1 VEGRQF
7 DAVPRKERLGTLDP
21 GRLRKP
27 ESKPLVMRPAKHV
40 PRRRSHL
47 EYFRKLVVSA
57 SDGCDGMVACWEE
70 GPPRKLFLAC
80 NPQKLFMQ
88 GLSATADRNTP
99 ACVAGSCRE
108 TLLLLPENPDRNA
121 AAAEAASQPEAA
133 IVATD
138 YDRTVTCALI
148 RAAEKLR
155 GRWIGKG

>member
-1 VEGRQF
+1 
-7 DAVPRKERLGTLDP
+7 
-21 GRLRKP
+21 
-27 ESKPLVMRPAKHV
+27 
-40 PRRRSHL
+40 
-47 EYFRKLVVSA
+47 
-57 SDGCDGMVACWEE
+57 
-70 GPPRKLFLAC
+70 
-80 NPQKLFMQ
+80 MQ

-155 GRWIGKG
+155 GRWIGKGRVHRCARARRSIPRARACPAHAVPATKRISGPKLQAAGAPRK